1 MAQTLLLLAAAA
13 NHRLLDWL
21 DRHHATLAGLQ
32 LLANGELAQE
42 LAGRPALAPLL
53 AEDSAQLGSL
63 AAGADI
69 RAAALAL
76 DGRAAAVL
84 AFADPHT
91 PAALQPDLALLAR
104 ACAVADIP
112 LALNPASADLALRGL
127 LRSRRAYL
135 LFNPVAGNGAA
146 DATLLRIRS
155 LLEPQLQLE
164 VMLTQAHGDPAEQTR
179 GLIETIRTRHPNQAS
194 EANQACEV
202 MVVACG
208 GDGTVSAVAGALVGT
223 DIPLGVIPC
232 GTANA
237 FAAAL
242 AIPTDL
248 AAACAVLLAG
258 ASRRID
264 TALCN
269 GSPMVLLAGL
279 GFEAGMVNRANR
291 ELKTRFGALA
301 YVLAGAQ
308 QLLSQQPF
316 SARLTIDGSTQEL
329 EAAAITVA
337 NVAPN
342 TSVLAQ
348 GFGAVVPDDGLLEVT
363 VATPTSRLQGL
374 NALAALMTSAVVQ
387 TPSSHP
393 DLLCLRAREIQ
404 ITTDTPQQLV
414 VDGEMVTASRVTIR
428 SCPGALRVITP
439 VG

>member
-13 NHRLLDWL
+13 NDRLLDWL
-21 DRHHATLAGLQ
+21 ERHHATLAGLQ
-32 LLANGELAQE
+32 LLANAELARQ
-42 LAGRPALAPLL
+42 LIGRPVLAPLL
-53 AEDSAQLGSL
+53 QLEPADLGSL
-63 AAGADI
+63 AGGADI

-76 DGRAAAVL
+76 DGRAAAVM
-84 AFADPHT
+84 AFADRHT
-91 PAALQPDLALLAR
+91 PGALQPDLALLTR
-104 ACAVADIP
+104 ACSVADIP

-135 LFNPVAGNGAA
+135 LFNPVAGNGSA

-164 VMLTQAHGDPAEQTR
+164 VMLTQADGDPAEQTR
-179 GLIETIRTRHPNQAS
+179 GLIETIRTRHADQAS
-194 EANQACEV
+194 EA

-316 SARLTIDGSTQEL
+316 SARLTIDGTTQEL

-337 NVAPN
+337 NVAPS

-348 GFGAVVPDDGLLEVT
+348 GFGAVVPDDGRLEVT

-393 DLLCLRAREIQ
+393 DLLCLRAREIH
-404 ITTDTPQQLV
+404 IATDTPQQLV

>member
-13 NHRLLDWL
+13 NNRLLDWL
-21 DRHHATLAGLQ
+21 DRHHATLAGLE

-76 DGRAAAVL
+76 DGRAAAVM
-84 AFADPHT
+84 AFADPHA

-258 ASRRID
+258 
-264 TALCN
+264 
-269 GSPMVLLAGL
+269 L
-279 GFEAGMVNRANR
+279 GFEAGMVNRTNR

-404 ITTDTPQQLV
+404 IATDTPQQLV

>member
-21 DRHHATLAGLQ
+21 DRHHATLAGLE

-76 DGRAAAVL
+76 DGRAAAVM
-84 AFADPHT
+84 AFADPHA

-194 EANQACEV
+194 EASEV

-279 GFEAGMVNRANR
+279 GFEAGMVNRTNR

-404 ITTDTPQQLV
+404 IATDTPQQLV

>member
-13 NHRLLDWL
+13 NDRLLDWL
-21 DRHHATLAGLQ
+21 ERHHATLAGLQ
-32 LLANGELAQE
+32 LLANAELARQ
-42 LAGRPALAPLL
+42 LTGRPVLAPLL
-53 AEDSAQLGSL
+53 QLEPADLGSL
-63 AAGADI
+63 AGGADI

-76 DGRAAAVL
+76 DGRAAAVM

-91 PAALQPDLALLAR
+91 PGALQPDLALLTR
-104 ACAVADIP
+104 ACSVADIP

-135 LFNPVAGNGAA
+135 LFNPVAGNGSA

-164 VMLTQAHGDPAEQTR
+164 VMLTQADGDPAEQTR
-179 GLIETIRTRHPNQAS
+179 GLIETIRTRHADQAS
-194 EANQACEV
+194 EA

-316 SARLTIDGSTQEL
+316 SARLTIDGTTQEL

-337 NVAPN
+337 NVAPS

-348 GFGAVVPDDGLLEVT
+348 GFGAVVPDDGRLEVT

-393 DLLCLRAREIQ
+393 DLLCLRAREIH
-404 ITTDTPQQLV
+404 IATDTPQQLV

>member
-13 NHRLLDWL
+13 NDRLLDWL
-21 DRHHATLAGLQ
+21 ERHHATLAGLQ
-32 LLANGELAQE
+32 LLANAELARQ
-42 LAGRPALAPLL
+42 LTGRPVLAPLL
-53 AEDSAQLGSL
+53 QLEPADLGSL
-63 AAGADI
+63 AGGADI

-76 DGRAAAVL
+76 DGRAAAVM
-84 AFADPHT
+84 AFVDPHS
-91 PAALQPDLALLAR
+91 PAALQPDLALLTR
-104 ACAVADIP
+104 ACSVADIP

-135 LFNPVAGNGAA
+135 LFNPVAGNGSA

-164 VMLTQAHGDPAEQTR
+164 VMLTQADGDPAEQTR
-179 GLIETIRTRHPNQAS
+179 GLIETIRTRHADQAS
-194 EANQACEV
+194 EA

-316 SARLTIDGSTQEL
+316 SARLTIDGTTQEL

-337 NVAPN
+337 NVAPS

-348 GFGAVVPDDGLLEVT
+348 GFGAVVPDDGRLEVT

-393 DLLCLRAREIQ
+393 DLLCLRAREIH
-404 ITTDTPQQLV
+404 IATDTPQQLV

>member
-13 NHRLLDWL
+13 NNRLLDWL
-21 DRHHATLAGLQ
+21 EHHHTTLAGLQ
-32 LLANGELAQE
+32 LLANAELARE

-53 AEDSAQLGSL
+53 QLEPADLGSL
-63 AAGADI
+63 AGGADI

-76 DGRAAAVL
+76 DGRAAAVM
-84 AFADPHT
+84 AFADPHA

-104 ACAVADIP
+104 ACSVADIP
-112 LALNPASADLALRGL
+112 LALNPSSADLALRGL
-127 LRSRRAYL
+127 QRSRRAYL

-164 VMLTQAHGDPAEQTR
+164 VMLTQANGDPAEQTR
-179 GLIETIRTRHPNQAS
+179 ELIETIRTRHT
-194 EANQACEV
+194 NQACEA

-279 GFEAGMVNRANR
+279 GFEAGMVNRTNR

-404 ITTDTPQQLV
+404 IATDTPQQLV